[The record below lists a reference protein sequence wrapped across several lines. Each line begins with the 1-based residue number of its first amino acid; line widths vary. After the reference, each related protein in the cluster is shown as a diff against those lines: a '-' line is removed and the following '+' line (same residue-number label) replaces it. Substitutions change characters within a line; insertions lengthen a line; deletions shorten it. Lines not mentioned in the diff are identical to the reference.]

1 MAKRAGAELFVSSCE
16 SKPVLCCPSFHFF
29 ASIIRAHPSGVLI
42 LSMAALAGLS
52 NYITTQRL
60 ENLFAP
66 FGVIQQARLVVDPR
80 TKKPKG
86 FGFVRFQSESDA
98 QKAMKALDGRI
109 VDGRLIFV
117 EVAETTRPGEDQS

>member
-1 MAKRAGAELFVSSCE
+1 MAKRAGAELFVS
-16 SKPVLCCPSFHFF
+16 
-29 ASIIRAHPSGVLI
+29 R
-42 LSMAALAGLS
+42 LS